1 MAKRVIIQKD
11 IKMLVNR
18 IRDDDFDD
26 ALSLSRRRELQGVAA
41 ALEDCAHNY
50 AQHGKQHTYAM
61 FGALT
66 DAIAGII
73 GAIRDH
79 AASGC
84 EAKPPPVVEPPR
96 AMHASM
102 LPDVA
107 ATMTRLETRLNKT
120 AADVADLIRHV
131 QESRS
136 RP

>member
-1 MAKRVIIQKD
+1 M
-11 IKMLVNR
+11 
-18 IRDDDFDD
+18 
-26 ALSLSRRRELQGVAA
+26 AA

-61 FGALT
+61 FEALT
-66 DAIAGII
+66 DVIAGII

-79 AASGC
+79 AATGC
-84 EAKPPPVVEPPR
+84 EAKPSPVVEPPR

-107 ATMTRLETRLNKT
+107 ATMARLETRLNKT
-120 AADVADLIRHV
+120 AADVEDLIRHV

-136 RP
+136 RPASQRL